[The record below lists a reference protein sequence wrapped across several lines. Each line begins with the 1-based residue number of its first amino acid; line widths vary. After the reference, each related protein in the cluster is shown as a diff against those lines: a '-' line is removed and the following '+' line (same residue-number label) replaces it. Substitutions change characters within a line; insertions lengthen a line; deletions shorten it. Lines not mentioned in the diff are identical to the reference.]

1 MGQLFSFLYKY
12 RAFFTFL
19 TLEVICIWIIVR
31 NNNYQRAA
39 YFSVASG
46 FVGNINERTNNISD
60 YFSLKKVNSDL
71 AEENARLRTLLL
83 QLTETPLDSLKTFDI
98 DTDTT
103 DAVHYRLIAAEIVDN
118 SIRLSHNFFKINKG
132 SNDGIKTGM
141 GVISQKGVV
150 GKIRTVSKNYSSG
163 ISLLNSRNQ
172 VSAKLKNSNRT
183 ATIQWD
189 GDGRNPRVAKL
200 LYITREDNVQV
211 GDTVVTSS
219 FNAVYPKDIMIGTVA
234 SVKPDPNQ
242 RDLEIE
248 VSLSVDFGTLAYVYV
263 IENIYKE
270 EEDSVSLNNP
280 VDFNE

>member
-1 MGQLFSFLYKY
+1 MGQLFAFLYKY

-19 TLEVICIWIIVR
+19 TLELLCIWMIVR

-39 YFSVASG
+39 YFNAASG

-71 AEENARLRTLLL
+71 AEENAGLRALLL
-83 QLTETPLDSLKTFDI
+83 QLTKTPLDSLKTFDI

-103 DAVHYRLIAAEIVDN
+103 DAVQYKLIAAEIVDN

-132 SNDGIKTGM
+132 SKDGIRPGM

-150 GKIRTVSKNYSSG
+150 GKIRSASENYSSG
-163 ISLLNSRNQ
+163 ISLLNSKNQ
-172 VSAKLKNSNRT
+172 ISAKIKGSNRM

-200 LYITREDNVQV
+200 LYVTREVNVQI
-211 GDTVVTSS
+211 GDTILTSS

-234 SVKPDPNQ
+234 SVKPDQNQ

-248 VSLSVDFGTLAYVYV
+248 VALSVDFGTLAYVYV
-263 IENIYKE
+263 IENIYKD

>member
-1 MGQLFSFLYKY
+1 M
-12 RAFFTFL
+12 
-19 TLEVICIWIIVR
+19 IVR

-39 YFSVASG
+39 YFSAASG

-71 AEENARLRTLLL
+71 AEENAMLRALLL
-83 QLTETPLDSLKTFDI
+83 RVTETPIDSLKTFDI

-103 DAVHYRLIAAEIVDN
+103 DAIHYKLIAAEIVDN

-132 SNDGIKTGM
+132 SKDGIQPGM

-150 GKIRTVSKNYSSG
+150 GKIRSVSKNYSSG

-189 GDGRNPRVAKL
+189 GDGRNPRIAKL
-200 LYITREDNVQV
+200 LYITREDDVNV

-234 SVKPDPNQ
+234 SVKPDQNQ

-248 VSLSVDFGTLAYVYV
+248 VALSVDFGTLAYVYV
-263 IENIYKE
+263 IENIYKN
-270 EEDSVSLNNP
+270 EEDSVSINNP
-280 VDFNE
+280 IDFNE